1 MRMKPWLTA
10 LCATAAF
17 GLASGAAAQSGVS
30 VQQFEPQPS
39 QFRNYFTVA
48 APQVVEAWRFELGL
62 LADYADDPLVLRRS
76 SDGRRIEDGDIV
88 GQMITTNV
96 MGVIGLGGIMDLGIA
111 VPIVMLQ
118 RGDSPL
124 AGGGTPLDGDGR
136 APVGVGDL
144 RLVPKIQLY
153 NADTIE
159 NPGGFSLGLLV
170 DLTLP
175 TGDADLYRGG
185 VFSAEPRLL
194 LGYGVGNWLDIAA
207 NVGYRIRDAARVGS
221 LEIGDHMTYGLAF
234 DFGFGAER
242 GYRRL
247 FHIVPEIFG
256 EVDFGSDQILRENS
270 PMEGLLGLKIFPTED
285 FMVQAGMGMGFL
297 EGYGTPD
304 WRAFVGIAFSPAVN
318 RIRDRDEDGI
328 PDDEDNCPDHPNR
341 DQSDID
347 GDGIGDV
354 CDDDMDGDGIPNDQ
368 DNCPRV
374 PNPDQADL
382 DGDGVGDACDDD
394 IDGDGVPNAQDN
406 CPTIPNP
413 DQSDLD
419 GDGVGDACDD
429 DMDGD
434 GVPNDRDNCPTV
446 PNPDQADLD
455 GDGVGDA
462 CDDDI
467 DGDQIPND
475 RDLCPYEPETYNDF
489 EDDDGCPDEG
499 PDIRV
504 DQCRLDLGG
513 STILFATNRD
523 TIRPESF
530 ELLNRISRVLQRRSD
545 ITRIRIEGH
554 TDSQGRAEY
563 NRALSDRR
571 ANSVMTYLVD
581 QGVDPARL
589 QAIGYGPDRPI
600 ADNRTSGGRA
610 QNRRVELVKR

>member
-394 IDGDGVPNAQDN
+394 IDGD
-406 CPTIPNP
+406 
-413 DQSDLD
+413 
-419 GDGVGDACDD
+419 
-429 DMDGD
+429 
-434 GVPNDRDNCPTV
+434 
-446 PNPDQADLD
+446 
-455 GDGVGDA
+455 
-462 CDDDI
+462 
-467 DGDQIPND
+467 QIPND

-610 QNRRVELVKR
+610 QNRRVEFNFIIPGCDHVE